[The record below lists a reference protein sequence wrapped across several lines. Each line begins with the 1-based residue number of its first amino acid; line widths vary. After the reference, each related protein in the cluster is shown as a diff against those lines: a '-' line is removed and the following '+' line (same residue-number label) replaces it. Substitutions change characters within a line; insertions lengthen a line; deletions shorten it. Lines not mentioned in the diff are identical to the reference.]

1 MKFKSNSNTNLLTDE
16 TLDVKIIDSYAL
28 LVGSKKNVL
37 VIGKNDNLNKILKKN
52 SCNVTEISFN
62 PNNLKIKKIEYEKLD
77 DFTLDVIDLQKLED
91 KKFDVILVQN
101 ILFTLNPKQFLK
113 KLSSFLSKNGY
124 IVCSMPNITNAKTR
138 ISFLN
143 GNLNLDKFGADT
155 GMNFLT
161 ISNILDIL
169 SEINFSIAKLLRV
182 KQNFFP
188 QKIDAKDYGVPNELI
203 ECILAEPESET
214 HTFIF
219 KIISENSVSPT
230 LRKWLSTFTYNA
242 VTKRL
247 RDILVINK
255 DKISILEQT
264 IKDKDEYI
272 KQVIQD
278 KDEFLKQVIQD
289 KDEFLNK
296 VIKDKDDL
304 IHGLERAIKDKEG

>member
-1 MKFKSNSNTNLLTDE
+1 M
-16 TLDVKIIDSYAL
+16 
-28 LVGSKKNVL
+28 
-37 VIGKNDNLNKILKKN
+37 
-52 SCNVTEISFN
+52 
-62 PNNLKIKKIEYEKLD
+62 
-77 DFTLDVIDLQKLED
+77 DVIDLQKLED
-91 KKFDVILVQN
+91 KKFDAILVQN

-124 IVCSMPNITNAKTR
+124 IVCSMPNITNVKTR

-161 ISNILDIL
+161 ISNILDVL

-188 QKIDAKDYGVPNELI
+188 QKIDAKDYGIPIELM
-203 ECILAEPESET
+203 ECILSEPESET

-219 KIISENSVSPT
+219 KIISKNSVSPT

-247 RDILVINK
+247 RDILVTNK
-255 DKISILEQT
+255 DKISRLEQT

-278 KDEFLKQVIQD
+278 KDEFL
-289 KDEFLNK
+289 NN

>member
-1 MKFKSNSNTNLLTDE
+1 MKFKSDSDTNCLTDE

-52 SCNVTEISFN
+52 SCNVAEISFN
-62 PNNLKIKKIEYEKLD
+62 PNNLKTKKIEYEKLD

-91 KKFDVILVQN
+91 KKFDAILVQN

-161 ISNILDIL
+161 ISNILDVL

-188 QKIDAKDYGVPNELI
+188 QKIDAKDYGVPIELM
-203 ECILAEPESET
+203 ECILSEPESET

-219 KIISENSVSPT
+219 KIISKNSVSPT

-247 RDILVINK
+247 RDILVTNK
-255 DKISILEQT
+255 DKISRLEQT

-278 KDEFLKQVIQD
+278 KDEFL
-289 KDEFLNK
+289 NN

>member
-1 MKFKSNSNTNLLTDE
+1 
-16 TLDVKIIDSYAL
+16 
-28 LVGSKKNVL
+28 
-37 VIGKNDNLNKILKKN
+37 
-52 SCNVTEISFN
+52 
-62 PNNLKIKKIEYEKLD
+62 
-77 DFTLDVIDLQKLED
+77 
-91 KKFDVILVQN
+91 
-101 ILFTLNPKQFLK
+101 
-113 KLSSFLSKNGY
+113 
-124 IVCSMPNITNAKTR
+124 MPNITNVKTR

-161 ISNILDIL
+161 ISNILDVL

-188 QKIDAKDYGVPNELI
+188 QKIDAKDYGVPIELM
-203 ECILAEPESET
+203 ECILSEPESET

-219 KIISENSVSPT
+219 KIISKNSVSPT

-247 RDILVINK
+247 RDILVTNK
-255 DKISILEQT
+255 DKISRLEQT

-278 KDEFLKQVIQD
+278 KDEFL
-289 KDEFLNK
+289 NN

>member
-1 MKFKSNSNTNLLTDE
+1 MKFKSDSDTNCLTDE

-52 SCNVTEISFN
+52 SCNVTEVGFN
-62 PNNLKIKKIEYEKLD
+62 SNNLEVKKIERDKLHD
-77 DFTLDVIDLQKLED
+77 STLDFVDLQKLEN
-91 KKFDVILVQN
+91 KKFDVILVEN

-113 KLSSFLSKNGY
+113 KLSLFLSKNGY
-124 IVCSMPNITNAKTR
+124 IICSMPNITNAKNR

-143 GNLNLDKFGADT
+143 GNLNLDKFGAEI

-161 ISNILDIL
+161 LSNILDML
-169 SEINFSIAKLLRV
+169 SEIDFSIAKLLRV

-230 LRKWLSTFTYNA
+230 LRKWLSTFTYSG

-255 DKISILEQT
+255 DKISRLEQT

-272 KQVIQD
+272 
-278 KDEFLKQVIQD
+278 KQVIQD

-304 IHGLERAIKDKEG
+304 IHGLERAKKDKES

>member
-1 MKFKSNSNTNLLTDE
+1 MKFKSNSDTNFLTDE

-28 LVGSKKNVL
+28 LVGAKKNVL

-62 PNNLKIKKIEYEKLD
+62 PNNLKTKKIEYEKLD

-91 KKFDVILVQN
+91 KKFDAILVQN

-161 ISNILDIL
+161 ISNILDVL

-188 QKIDAKDYGVPNELI
+188 QKIDAKDYGVPIELM
-203 ECILAEPESET
+203 ECILSEPESET

-219 KIISENSVSPT
+219 KIISKNSVSPT

-278 KDEFLKQVIQD
+278 KDEFL
-289 KDEFLNK
+289 NN

>member
-1 MKFKSNSNTNLLTDE
+1 MTDE

-52 SCNVTEISFN
+52 SCNVTEVGFN
-62 PNNLKIKKIEYEKLD
+62 SNNLEVKKIERDKLHD
-77 DFTLDVIDLQKLED
+77 STLDFVDLQKLEN
-91 KKFDVILVQN
+91 KKFDVILVEN

-113 KLSSFLSKNGY
+113 KLSLFLSKNGY
-124 IVCSMPNITNAKTR
+124 IICSMPNITNARNR

-143 GNLNLDKFGADT
+143 GNLNLDKFGAEI

-161 ISNILDIL
+161 LSNILDML
-169 SEINFSIAKLLRV
+169 SEIDFSIAKLLRV

-188 QKIDAKDYGVPNELI
+188 QKIDAKDYGVPIELV

-230 LRKWLSTFTYNA
+230 LRKWLSTFTYSG

-255 DKISILEQT
+255 DKISRLEQT

-272 KQVIQD
+272 
-278 KDEFLKQVIQD
+278 KQVIQD

-304 IHGLERAIKDKEG
+304 IHGLERAKKDKES

>member
-1 MKFKSNSNTNLLTDE
+1 MKFKSDSDTNCLTDE

-37 VIGKNDNLNKILKKN
+37 VTGKNDNLNKILKKN
-52 SCNVTEISFN
+52 YCNITEVGFN
-62 PNNLKIKKIEYEKLD
+62 SNNLEVKKIERDKLHD
-77 DFTLDVIDLQKLED
+77 STLDFVDLQKLEN
-91 KKFDVILVQN
+91 KKFDVILVEN

-113 KLSSFLSKNGY
+113 KLSLFLSKNGY
-124 IVCSMPNITNAKTR
+124 IICSMPNITNAKTR

-143 GNLNLDKFGADT
+143 GNLNLDKFGAEI

-161 ISNILDIL
+161 LSNILDML
-169 SEINFSIAKLLRV
+169 SEIDFSIAKLLRV

-188 QKIDAKDYGVPNELI
+188 QKIDAKDYGVPIELV

-230 LRKWLSTFTYNA
+230 LRKWLSTFTYSG

-247 RDILVINK
+247 RDILVTNK
-255 DKISILEQT
+255 DEISRLEQT

-272 KQVIQD
+272 
-278 KDEFLKQVIQD
+278 KQVIQD

-304 IHGLERAIKDKEG
+304 IHGLERAKKDKES

>member
-1 MKFKSNSNTNLLTDE
+1 MKFKSDSDTNCLTDE

-52 SCNVTEISFN
+52 SCNITEVGFN
-62 PNNLKIKKIEYEKLD
+62 SNL
-77 DFTLDVIDLQKLED
+77 DFVDLQKLEN
-91 KKFDVILVQN
+91 KKFDVILVEN

-113 KLSSFLSKNGY
+113 KLSLFLSKNGY
-124 IVCSMPNITNAKTR
+124 IICSMPNITNARNR

-143 GNLNLDKFGADT
+143 GNLNLDKFGAEI

-161 ISNILDIL
+161 LSNILDML
-169 SEINFSIAKLLRV
+169 SEIDFSIAKLLRV

-188 QKIDAKDYGVPNELI
+188 QKIDAKDYGVPIELV

-230 LRKWLSTFTYNA
+230 LRKWLSTFTYSG

-255 DKISILEQT
+255 DKISRLEQT

-272 KQVIQD
+272 
-278 KDEFLKQVIQD
+278 KQVIQD

-304 IHGLERAIKDKEG
+304 IHGLERAKKDKES

>member
-1 MKFKSNSNTNLLTDE
+1 MKFKSDSDTNCLTDE

-52 SCNVTEISFN
+52 SCNVTEVGFN
-62 PNNLKIKKIEYEKLD
+62 SNNLEVKKIESDKLHD
-77 DFTLDVIDLQKLED
+77 STLDFVDLQKLEN
-91 KKFDVILVQN
+91 KKFDVILVEN

-113 KLSSFLSKNGY
+113 KLSLFLSKNGY
-124 IVCSMPNITNAKTR
+124 IICSMPNITNARNR

-143 GNLNLDKFGADT
+143 GNLNLDKFGAEI

-161 ISNILDIL
+161 LSNILDML
-169 SEINFSIAKLLRV
+169 SEIDFSIAKLLRV

-188 QKIDAKDYGVPNELI
+188 QKIDAKDYGVPIELV

-247 RDILVINK
+247 RDILVTNK
-255 DKISILEQT
+255 DKISRLEQT

-278 KDEFLKQVIQD
+278 KDEFL
-289 KDEFLNK
+289 NN

>member
-1 MKFKSNSNTNLLTDE
+1 MKFKSNSNTNFLTDE

-28 LVGSKKNVL
+28 LVGAKKNVL

-52 SCNVTEISFN
+52 SCNVTEVGFN
-62 PNNLKIKKIEYEKLD
+62 SNNLEVKKIESDKLHD
-77 DFTLDVIDLQKLED
+77 STLDFVDLQKLEN
-91 KKFDVILVQN
+91 KKFDVILVEN

-124 IVCSMPNITNAKTR
+124 IVCSMPNITNATTR

-143 GNLNLDKFGADT
+143 GNLNLDEFGANA

-161 ISNILDIL
+161 ISNVLDIL

-188 QKIDAKDYGVPNELI
+188 QKIDAKDYGVPIELM
-203 ECILAEPESET
+203 ECILSEPESET

-219 KIISENSVSPT
+219 KIIPKSSVSPT
-230 LRKWLSTFTYNA
+230 LRKWLSTFTYSG

-247 RDILVINK
+247 RDILVTNK
-255 DKISILEQT
+255 DEISRLEQT

-272 KQVIQD
+272 KQVI
-278 KDEFLKQVIQD
+278 LD

-296 VIKDKDDL
+296 VIKDKDNL
-304 IHGLERAIKDKEG
+304 IHGLEQATKDKEG

>member
-1 MKFKSNSNTNLLTDE
+1 MKFKSDSDANFLMDE

-28 LVGSKKNVL
+28 LVGSKKNAL
-37 VIGKNDNLNKILKKN
+37 VIGNNDNLNKILKKN
-52 SCNVTEISFN
+52 SCNITEVGFN
-62 PNNLKIKKIEYEKLD
+62 SNL
-77 DFTLDVIDLQKLED
+77 DFVDLQKLEN
-91 KKFDVILVQN
+91 KKFDVILVEN

-113 KLSSFLSKNGY
+113 KLSLFLSKNGY
-124 IVCSMPNITNAKTR
+124 IVCSMPNIINARNR

-143 GNLNLDKFGADT
+143 GNLNLDEFGANA

-169 SEINFSIAKLLRV
+169 SEINFSIAELLRV

-188 QKIDAKDYGVPNELI
+188 QKIDAKDYGIPIELI
-203 ECILAEPESET
+203 ECILSEPESET

-219 KIISENSVSPT
+219 KIIPESSVSHT
-230 LRKWLSTFTYNA
+230 LRKWLSTFPYSG

-247 RDILVINK
+247 RDILVTNK
-255 DKISILEQT
+255 DEISRLEQT

-272 KQVIQD
+272 
-278 KDEFLKQVIQD
+278 KQVIQD

-304 IHGLERAIKDKEG
+304 IHGLERAIKDKES

>member
-1 MKFKSNSNTNLLTDE
+1 MSLSTPE
-16 TLDVKIIDSYAL
+16 EV
-28 LVGSKKNVL
+28 
-37 VIGKNDNLNKILKKN
+37 
-52 SCNVTEISFN
+52 
-62 PNNLKIKKIEYEKLD
+62 KKIESDKLHD
-77 DFTLDVIDLQKLED
+77 STLDFVDLQKLEN
-91 KKFDVILVQN
+91 KKFDVILVEN

-113 KLSSFLSKNGY
+113 KLSLFLSKNGY
-124 IVCSMPNITNAKTR
+124 IVCSMPNITNATTR

-143 GNLNLDKFGADT
+143 GNLNLDEFGANA

-161 ISNILDIL
+161 ISNVLDIL

-188 QKIDAKDYGVPNELI
+188 QKIDAKDYGIPIELI
-203 ECILAEPESET
+203 ECILSEPESET

-219 KIISENSVSPT
+219 KIIPESSVSHT
-230 LRKWLSTFTYNA
+230 LRKWLSTFPYSG

-247 RDILVINK
+247 RDILVTNK
-255 DKISILEQT
+255 DEISRLEQT

-272 KQVIQD
+272 
-278 KDEFLKQVIQD
+278 KQVIQD

-304 IHGLERAIKDKEG
+304 IHGLERAIKDKES

>member
-1 MKFKSNSNTNLLTDE
+1 MKFKSDSDTNCLTDE

-62 PNNLKIKKIEYEKLD
+62 PNNLKIKKIEHDKLHD
-77 DFTLDVIDLQKLED
+77 STLDVIDLQKLEN
-91 KKFDVILVQN
+91 KKFDVILVEN

-113 KLSSFLSKNGY
+113 KLSLFLSKNGY
-124 IVCSMPNITNAKTR
+124 IVCSMPNIINAR
-138 ISFLN
+138 NRVSFLN
-143 GNLNLDKFGADT
+143 GNLNLDEFGANA

-169 SEINFSIAKLLRV
+169 SEINFSIAELLRV

-188 QKIDAKDYGVPNELI
+188 QKIDAKDYGVPIELM
-203 ECILAEPESET
+203 ECILSEPESET

-219 KIISENSVSPT
+219 KIISKNSVSPT

-247 RDILVINK
+247 RDILVTNK
-255 DKISILEQT
+255 DKISRLEQT

-272 KQVIQD
+272 
-278 KDEFLKQVIQD
+278 KQVIQD

-304 IHGLERAIKDKEG
+304 IHGLERAIKDKES

>member
-1 MKFKSNSNTNLLTDE
+1 MKFKSNSDANFLMDE

-28 LVGSKKNVL
+28 LVDSKKNVL
-37 VIGKNDNLNKILKKN
+37 VIGNNDNLNKILKKN
-52 SCNVTEISFN
+52 YCNITEVGFN
-62 PNNLKIKKIEYEKLD
+62 SNNLEVKKIESDKLHD
-77 DFTLDVIDLQKLED
+77 STLDFVDLQKLEN
-91 KKFDVILVQN
+91 KKFDVILVEN

-113 KLSSFLSKNGY
+113 KLSLFLSKNGY
-124 IVCSMPNITNAKTR
+124 IICSMPNITNARNR

-143 GNLNLDKFGADT
+143 GNLNLDKFGAEI

-161 ISNILDIL
+161 LSNILDML
-169 SEINFSIAKLLRV
+169 SEIDFSIAKLLRV

-188 QKIDAKDYGVPNELI
+188 QKIDAKDYGVPIELV

-230 LRKWLSTFTYNA
+230 LRKWLSTFTYSG

-255 DKISILEQT
+255 DKISRLEQT

-272 KQVIQD
+272 KQVI
-278 KDEFLKQVIQD
+278 LD

-296 VIKDKDDL
+296 VIKDKDNL
-304 IHGLERAIKDKEG
+304 IHGLEQATKDKEG

>member
-1 MKFKSNSNTNLLTDE
+1 MKFKSDSDANFLMDE
-16 TLDVKIIDSYAL
+16 TLGVKIIDSYAL
-28 LVGSKKNVL
+28 LVDSKKNVL
-37 VIGKNDNLNKILKKN
+37 VIGNNDNLNKILKKN
-52 SCNVTEISFN
+52 YCNITEVGFN
-62 PNNLKIKKIEYEKLD
+62 SNNLEVKKIESDKLHD
-77 DFTLDVIDLQKLED
+77 STLDFVDLQKLEN
-91 KKFDVILVQN
+91 KKFDVILVEN

-113 KLSSFLSKNGY
+113 KLSLFLSKNGY
-124 IVCSMPNITNAKTR
+124 IIYSMPNITNARNR
-138 ISFLN
+138 INFLN
-143 GNLNLDKFGADT
+143 GNLNLDKFGAEI

-161 ISNILDIL
+161 LSNILDML
-169 SEINFSIAKLLRV
+169 SEIDFSIAKLLRV

-247 RDILVINK
+247 RDILVTNK
-255 DKISILEQT
+255 DKISRLEQT

-278 KDEFLKQVIQD
+278 KDEFL
-289 KDEFLNK
+289 NN

>member
-1 MKFKSNSNTNLLTDE
+1 MKFKSNSDTNFLTDE
-16 TLDVKIIDSYAL
+16 TLDAKIIDSYAL
-28 LVGSKKNVL
+28 LVGTKKNVL

-52 SCNVTEISFN
+52 SCNVAEISFN
-62 PNNLKIKKIEYEKLD
+62 PNNLKTKKIEYEKLD

-161 ISNILDIL
+161 ISNILDVL

-188 QKIDAKDYGVPNELI
+188 QKIDAKDYGVPIELM
-203 ECILAEPESET
+203 ECILSEPESET

-219 KIISENSVSPT
+219 KIISKNSVSPT

-247 RDILVINK
+247 RDILVTNK
-255 DKISILEQT
+255 DKISRLEQT

-278 KDEFLKQVIQD
+278 KDEFL
-289 KDEFLNK
+289 NN